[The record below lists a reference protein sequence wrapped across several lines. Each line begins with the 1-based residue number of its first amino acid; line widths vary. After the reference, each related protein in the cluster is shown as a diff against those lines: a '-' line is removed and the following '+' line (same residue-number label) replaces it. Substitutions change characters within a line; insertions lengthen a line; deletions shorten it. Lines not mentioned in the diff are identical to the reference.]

1 MDHFLKYLSEKISD
15 LNKDNKPILVIGNS
29 PDVLQ
34 KKIGKE
40 IDEKYFI
47 IRFNKG
53 CDINQEYS
61 DSVGCK
67 TDLKVF
73 CSLYFVKFVLDKL
86 KENEGSNI
94 IIIDFKTKFLKR
106 MVTNKKLE
114 CYILK
119 KKINNNGIK
128 KNLELPNIV
137 KKKICSSGLIICY
150 SLLEIFDKIYIY
162 GFSHTNKHYYP
173 NKHNGNSHGYKF
185 EKIVFEYYETN
196 DKIIKL

>member
-1 MDHFLKYLSEKISD
+1 MDHFLKYLLEKIND
-15 LNKDNKPILVIGNS
+15 LNKENKPILVIGNS
-29 PDVLQ
+29 PNVLK

-40 IDEKYFI
+40 IDKKYFV

-61 DSVGCK
+61 DSVGFK

-73 CSLYFVKFVLDKL
+73 CSLYFVKYVLNTL
-86 KENEGSNI
+86 EENEGDDI
-94 IIIDFKTKFLKR
+94 IIIDFKTKFLKK
-106 MVTNKKLE
+106 MVKNKKLK

-119 KKINNNGIK
+119 KKIDNIGIK
-128 KNLELPNIV
+128 NSLGIPNIV
-137 KKKICSSGLIICY
+137 KKKISSSGLTICY
-150 SLLEIFDKIYIY
+150 SLLEIFEKIYIF

-185 EKIVFEYYETN
+185 EKIVFEYYQTN
-196 DKIIKL
+196 NRIIKL